1 MIEMADYIVEMGP
14 EPGMAGGRV
23 LFEGSYKE
31 LLKSD
36 TPTGEEM
43 RLTTSLKAKDIIC
56 QVLHLHLQQPE
67 IQNF

>member
-1 MIEMADYIVEMGP
+1 
-14 EPGMAGGRV
+14 MAGGRV

-43 RLTTSLKAKDIIC
+43 RLTTSLKAKAREAKRNMADGAYPSS
-56 QVLHLHLQQPE
+56 QSERTLPS
-67 IQNF
+67 NFQ